1 MLAAHGPVVA
11 AKDVEAAV
19 YAIEELEETAKLSM
33 LVKGYDVN
41 LLSPEQISDVVTHFN
56 VEWED

>member
-1 MLAAHGPVVA
+1 VVA

-33 LVKGYDVN
+33 LIKGYDVN
-41 LLSPEQISDVVTHFN
+41 LLTPEQISDVVSYFN
-56 VEWED
+56 VEWDD